1 MTNLVLYAPPA
12 AGKGTLCEFLKENY
26 DCEVISIGQ
35 VLRNAR
41 SNDTEIGRIIIETQD
56 KGVLA
61 PDNIVAAAL
70 KNELQKINNKMI
82 VIEGYPRNIDQA
94 KLLDT
99 ILSNYIVIN
108 LDLKREDAVK
118 RALGRLTCSG
128 CGKIYSIYNE
138 DMKPKKDGICDIC
151 GQELKGRSDDN
162 EKSFHVRFDV
172 YEENAPEILKYYEEK
187 KILHVVDSSHS
198 PENTCNQ
205 VLEILG
211 EQL

>member
-162 EKSFHVRFDV
+162 EKSFHVRFGFINLFFISN
-172 YEENAPEILKYYEEK
+172 Y
-187 KILHVVDSSHS
+187 
-198 PENTCNQ
+198 NT
-205 VLEILG
+205 VETIH
-211 EQL
+211 